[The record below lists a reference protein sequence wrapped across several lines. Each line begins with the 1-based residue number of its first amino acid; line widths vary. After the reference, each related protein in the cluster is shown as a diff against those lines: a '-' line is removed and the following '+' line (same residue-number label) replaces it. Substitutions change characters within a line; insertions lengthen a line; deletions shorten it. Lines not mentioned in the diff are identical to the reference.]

1 VKVLDIQLARTFLE
15 ILTAG
20 NFRNAASR
28 LHVTQAA
35 VSLRVK
41 KLEEELGREVFIRSK
56 SGVTLTPAGE
66 QFERFARSMMKVWEE
81 ARYHVAV
88 PEGFDETLIVGSEYS
103 LWPKFGFRWLR
114 LLERQLPTVSI
125 RADVGKPDRL
135 LRLMLDGVLDIAIMY
150 SPQLRPGLEVET
162 LLEDTLILVSTDPD
176 YTTEL
181 DEDYIF
187 IDYGDEFVHAHGIHF
202 PHFQTSQ
209 VTLSLGT
216 LSARYIIEHKR
227 AGYLPARFVQDFID
241 DEELHVVKGAP
252 VFPFPAYVVWN
263 PEKEGEVLEK
273 SLRLLRRVAE
283 RIDEDTHELF
293 EDEGINDK
301 LSFTPGIGLE
311 GTESG
316 KKD

>member
-1 VKVLDIQLARTFLE
+1 MDINLAQTFLE

-41 KLEEELGREVFIRSK
+41 KLEEELGHEVFVRSK
-56 SGVTLTPAGE
+56 SGVTLTAAGK

-88 PEGFDETLIVGSEYS
+88 PDGFNDTLIVGGEYS
-103 LWPKFGFRWLR
+103 LWPNFGFRWLR
-114 LLERQLPTVSI
+114 LLERQLPTVSL

-150 SPQLRPGLEVET
+150 SPQLRPGLEVEV
-162 LLEDTLILVSTDPD
+162 LIEDNLMLVSTDPE

-181 DEDYIF
+181 DDDYVF
-187 IDYGDEFVHAHGIHF
+187 IDYGDEFVHAHGLHF
-202 PHFQTSQ
+202 PKFQSSQ

-216 LSARYIIEHKR
+216 LSARYVVEHKR
-227 AGYLPARFVQDFID
+227 AAYLPARFVQDLV
-241 DEELHVVKGAP
+241 DEEELYVVKGAP

-263 PEKEGEVLEK
+263 PEKEHELMEK
-273 SLRLLRRVAE
+273 ALRLLRRVAE
-283 RIDEDTHELF
+283 RIDEDQNELF
-293 EDEGINDK
+293 EEEGIEQSASHE
-301 LSFTPGIGLE
+301 LGMRIT
-311 GTESG
+311 GTENG
-316 KKD
+316 DR